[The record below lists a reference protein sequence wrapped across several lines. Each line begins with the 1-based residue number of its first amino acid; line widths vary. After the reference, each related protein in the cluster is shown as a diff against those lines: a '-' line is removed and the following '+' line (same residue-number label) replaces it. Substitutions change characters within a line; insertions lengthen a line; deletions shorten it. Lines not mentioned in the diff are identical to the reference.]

1 MRKDI
6 MRKKEFT
13 ILCSGFGLGLY
24 IPGLLLGKG
33 LNKYGLSSHVHVFE
47 SLILEDKKKSVLK
60 SKQAYHKNFAVALM
74 STRIQMD
81 MRQCMDIE
89 CVENLFRLWE
99 EEDRQ
104 NFIVL
109 SGHWL
114 HVLDEYRAKIA
125 PRQINVYILYVD
137 GDLPPSWQSIKSMK
151 PDYNNGIEE
160 VWLYSYEDSSIK
172 YQINITDKSPLA
184 YIQRN
189 ERFLIHGGGWGM
201 GTYQGKIPELEQAG
215 IPLDIVAY
223 DISEASGR
231 ENENRYFMVD
241 PNWTAWT
248 RNIYGQYEFPPLA
261 EIKENEEPRYVSN
274 NQYHQL
280 FNVTRE
286 AMAIIGK
293 PGAGT
298 MMDSLGAAT
307 PLVMLEPFGDHERIN
322 TEIWEAAGF
331 GIRYERWKESGFS
344 TGILEK
350 LHNNIIEKKNQIPD
364 ISLYFTQSLLESG
377 GG

>member
-1 MRKDI
+1 MRKN
-6 MRKKEFT
+6 EFT

-33 LNKYGLSSHVHVFE
+33 LDKYGFSSQVYVFE
-47 SLILEDKKKSVLK
+47 SLISEDKKKSVLK
-60 SKQAYHKNFAVALM
+60 SKEAYHKNFAVALM

-89 CVENLFRLWE
+89 SVENLLKVWE
-99 EEDRQ
+99 EEERQ
-104 NFIVL
+104 DFIVL

-114 HVLDEYRAKIA
+114 HVLEEYRAKIA
-125 PRQINVYILYVD
+125 PKKINVYILYVD
-137 GDLPPSWQSIKSMK
+137 VDLPPSWQSLKNMM
-151 PDYNNGIEE
+151 PDFNKGIEE
-160 VWLYSYEDSSIK
+160 VWLYSYEDRSIK
-172 YQINITDKSPLA
+172 YQIAITDKSPVP
-184 YIQRN
+184 YIQRDN
-189 ERFLIHGGGWGM
+189 RFLIHGGGWGM

-231 ENENRYFMVD
+231 KNGNRYFMID

-248 RNIYGQYEFPPLA
+248 RNKDGQYEFPPLA
-261 EIKENEEPRYVSN
+261 EIKEDEMPRYISS

-280 FNVTRE
+280 FEVTRE
-286 AMAIIGK
+286 AKAIIGK

-307 PLVMLEPFGDHERIN
+307 PLVMLEPFGDHERKN

-344 TGILEK
+344 TEILET
-350 LHNNIIEKKNQIPD
+350 LHNNIIEKKKQIAD
-364 ISLYFTQSLLESG
+364 ISLYFTQRK
-377 GG
+377 